1 MLPGPAVDCGG
12 GGIGCWAVQGP
23 YSDEAGFVVGAGAGM
38 SGKKACALG
47 LRAPGD

>member
-12 GGIGCWAVQGP
+12 GGTGCWAVPGL
-23 YSDEAGFVVGAGAGM
+23 VVGAGAGM

-47 LRAPGD
+47 FRAPGD